1 MNRRNIMKTGIA
13 GFICGLFGFARR
25 TRADTVSKLNPF
37 ITFSHKNKIVGGICF
52 DESTNSVILVNGPL
66 EGPYLSPLEIMT
78 TERPMATK
86 DPVYQINEI

>member
-1 MNRRNIMKTGIA
+1 MKTGIA
-13 GFICGLFGFARR
+13 GFVCGLLGI
-25 TRADTVSKLNPF
+25 TQKSRADPSMSNKFNPF

-52 DESTNSVILVNGPL
+52 DESINSVVLVNGPL